1 MTYRKDPPPPCNAI
15 VLTKLIWAM
24 QDLVAH
30 LGTAASLLQPFVSLH
45 QELSQNSQL
54 GGTT

>member
-1 MTYRKDPPPPCNAI
+1 MTCRKEPPLPPNAI

-30 LGTAASLLQPFVSLH
+30 LGTAATLLQPFVSLY
-45 QELSQNSQL
+45 QELSPNPQL
-54 GGTT
+54 GGM